1 MCPKQWSS
9 LTSTNERCS
18 TTFDQQRS
26 LSLSCQCSY
35 QHPLP
40 FPHNLPTCKAWIQP
54 GQHTCLPWLVYY
66 IGVDL
71 YLVVQAYIHTPK
83 FNKWFGL
90 VPFCM
95 FVLQLDHACMLRS
108 HFLHP
113 CHASHVLFSFMGL
126 GLLVFKA
133 SLFIWLHPLSFYGL
147 FGCNNV

>member
-54 GQHTCLPWLVYY
+54 GQHTCLPWLVYC

-71 YLVVQAYIHTPK
+71 DLVVQASIHTPK

-90 VPFCM
+90 VPFCTFM
-95 FVLQLDHACMLRS
+95 LYLDPCLFAQIS
-108 HFLHP
+108 FLASLP
-113 CHASHVLFSFMGL
+113 CFTC
-126 GLLVFKA
+126 LVF
-133 SLFIWLHPLSFYGL
+133 LYRFGFVGLQGL
-147 FGCNNV
+147 FVYLVTSSLLLWLVWM